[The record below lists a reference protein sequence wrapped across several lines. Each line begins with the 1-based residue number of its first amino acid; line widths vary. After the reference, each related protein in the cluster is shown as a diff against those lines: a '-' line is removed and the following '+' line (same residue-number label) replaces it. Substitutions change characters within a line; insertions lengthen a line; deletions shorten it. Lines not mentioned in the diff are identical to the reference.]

1 MAYKLSLII
10 FMAVIAVGLALT
22 TTMATTREPKV
33 TTTEKSIVDNSMESF
48 DRRDKRQ
55 LVSPYLI
62 LSFLRFLIFYN
73 GRNKL

>member
-1 MAYKLSLII
+1 MANKLSLII

>member
-1 MAYKLSLII
+1 MANKLSLII
-10 FMAVIAVGLALT
+10 FMAVIAAGLALT

-33 TTTEKSIVDNSMESF
+33 TTTEKPIVDNPMESL

-62 LSFLRFLIFYN
+62 IFF
-73 GRNKL
+73 GIFEIL

>member
-1 MAYKLSLII
+1 MANKLSLII

-22 TTMATTREPKV
+22 TTMPTTREPKV
-33 TTTEKSIVDNSMESF
+33 TTTEKPIVDNPMKSL

-62 LSFLRFLIFYN
+62 IFF
-73 GRNKL
+73 GIFEIL

>member
-1 MAYKLSLII
+1 
-10 FMAVIAVGLALT
+10 MAVIAVGLALT